1 MTAAPSVQDP
11 TQALADFAAGLRF
24 EAIPDTVIRRTED
37 LFLDWF
43 ASALAG
49 KGARPVE
56 SIARFIETMG
66 PSDGASEILIHR
78 RKSSPLVAAIAN
90 AAASHFAEQD
100 DVHNGSVFHPATVVF
115 PPALAV
121 AQALGK
127 SGRDLLV
134 ACVAGYEVGIR
145 IGEFLGRSHYKIFH
159 TTGTAGTFAAAA
171 AVGHLLGLDAAQMRH
186 ALGSAGT
193 QSAGFWEFLRDAA
206 DSKQLHTAHAA
217 GAGLTA
223 AYLAKDG
230 FTGAKQILD
239 GKQGL
244 AAGMSTDADARKLAD
259 GLGTR
264 WTLAETSFKFHAA
277 CRHTHPAADALLQVL
292 ADNKLAASDLR
303 SVTAL
308 VHQAAID
315 VLGPVTDPQTVH
327 QAKFS
332 MGTVLGLVAVYGR
345 AGLRE
350 FDASYREPAV
360 RAVHDKTTMQLD
372 DEVNTAYPA
381 RWIGKVVVETADGR
395 RYEGKVF
402 DPKGDPDNT
411 LSRAELEDKATQLA
425 LYREGAT
432 AAEIRA
438 VIERVWAL
446 AETPVVT
453 TFLAPLRP

>member
-1 MTAAPSVQDP
+1 LNDTDP
-11 TQALADFAAGLRF
+11 TQSLADFAAGLRF
-24 EAIPDTVIRRTED
+24 EAIPPDVIRRTED
-37 LFLDWF
+37 LLLDWF

-56 SIARFIETMG
+56 TIASFIEAMG
-66 PSDGASEILIHR
+66 PQDGPCEILIHR
-78 RKSSPLVAAIAN
+78 RGSSPLVAAIAN

-127 SGRDLLV
+127 SGRELLT

-145 IGEFLGRSHYKIFH
+145 VGEFMGRSHYKIFH

-171 AVGHLLGLDAAQMRH
+171 AVGHLLGLDAPQMRH
-186 ALGSAGT
+186 AFGSAGT
-193 QSAGFWEFLRDAA
+193 QSAGLWEFLRDAA

-230 FTGAKQILD
+230 FTGAKRILD

-244 AAGMSTDADARKLAD
+244 AAGMSTDADARKLTD

-292 ADNKLAASDLR
+292 TTHHLTAADLR

-327 QAKFS
+327 QGKFS
-332 MGTVLGLVAVYGR
+332 MGTVLGLVAVFGR
-345 AGLRE
+345 AGLNE
-350 FDASYREPAV
+350 FDASYREAAV
-360 RAVHDKTTMQLD
+360 RAVHDKVSMRLD
-372 DEVNTAYPA
+372 DEVNSAYPA
-381 RWIGKVVVETADGR
+381 RWIGKVIVETGDGR
-395 RYEGKVF
+395 RLEGRVLE
-402 DPKGDPDNT
+402 PKGDPGNT
-411 LSRAELEDKATQLA
+411 LNRAELEAKALQLA
-425 LYREGAT
+425 VYRDGAT
-432 AAEIRA
+432 RDEMES
-438 VIERVWAL
+438 VIARVWAL
-446 AETPVVT
+446 ADAPVVT
-453 TFLAPLRP
+453 PFFAR

>member
-1 MTAAPSVQDP
+1 MTPHPDP
-11 TQALADFAAGLRF
+11 TQALAEFAAGLRF
-24 EAIPDTVIRRTED
+24 DAIPPAVVRRAED

-56 SIARFIETMG
+56 SIARFIEAMG
-66 PSDGASEILIHR
+66 PGDGPSEILIHR
-78 RKSSPLVAAIAN
+78 RGSSPLVAAVAN

-121 AQALGK
+121 AQALGA
-127 SGRDLLV
+127 SGRELLV

-145 IGEFLGRSHYKIFH
+145 VGEFLGRSHYRIFH

-171 AVGHLLGLDAAQMRH
+171 AVGRLLGLDAAQMRH
-186 ALGSAGT
+186 AFGSAGT
-193 QSAGFWEFLRDAA
+193 QSAGLWEFLRDAA

-223 AYLAKDG
+223 AYLAQDG
-230 FTGAKQILD
+230 FTGAKRILD
-239 GKQGL
+239 GAQGL
-244 AAGMSTDADARKLAD
+244 AAGMSSDADAARLAD

-264 WTLAETSFKFHAA
+264 WALAETSFKFHAA

-292 ADNKLAASDLR
+292 NAHHLAATDLR
-303 SVTAL
+303 AITAL

-332 MGTVLGLVAVYGR
+332 MGTVLGLVAVFGR
-345 AGLRE
+345 AGLAE
-350 FDASYREPAV
+350 FDASWRDTAV
-360 RAVHDKTTMQLD
+360 RAVHDKVAMRLD
-372 DEVNTAYPA
+372 AEVDRAYPA
-381 RWIGKVVVETADGR
+381 RWIGKVVVETVDGR
-395 RYEGKVF
+395 TFHGQVLE
-402 DPKGDPDNT
+402 PKGDPGNT
-411 LSRAELEDKATQLA
+411 LSRAELEHKAVQLA
-425 LYREGAT
+425 AYREGAT
-432 AAEIRA
+432 ADEMRR
-438 VIERVWAL
+438 VIVRVWAL
-446 AETPVVT
+446 ADAPVVT
-453 TFLAPLRP
+453 TFLG